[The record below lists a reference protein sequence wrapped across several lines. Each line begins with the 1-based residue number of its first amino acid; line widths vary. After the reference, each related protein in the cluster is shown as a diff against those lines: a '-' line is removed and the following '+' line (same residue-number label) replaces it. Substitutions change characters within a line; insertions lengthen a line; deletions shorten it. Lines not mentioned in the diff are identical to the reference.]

1 MYPMFFIA
9 KNNLKK
15 HKGEVAILFI
25 LIFLAALLLFCS
37 LSLMLSGPGAIKA
50 HDEKYHASDLLVFST
65 SEIQENLAESME
77 KIASVEGTEMLES
90 TPIVNY
96 LGEYYTKN
104 RSEDD
109 AISYQFFIGDS
120 TKNTYL
126 NSFPEEF
133 ENLADSEIC
142 VPYFMKDTFKVG
154 DPIYLKVG
162 SEFKE
167 FTVKG
172 YVEHL
177 YFATAMNVSGYYCI
191 VSHNDFAL
199 FENSVSNDMRG
210 YFIYCKVT
218 EGTDIDAYDKAVQHV
233 FDGSDTPA
241 TVAIP
246 LMKMATLAIAD
257 IASAIV
263 LLFTIILVGLALIIM
278 HFSIKNFIEMNIQNI
293 GLLQATGYPAK
304 ALRFSCV
311 MEEMLI
317 CGVATILAIGL
328 GCLITTPLNS
338 IEGSLMGISGFSG
351 ICMPALIATLIG
363 IPVAVFLGTLVA
375 SRSYKKLTVL
385 ESLRSGIQNHNF
397 KKNHFS
403 LEKTSL
409 PLDLALSGKQIFG
422 RPKKNI
428 FIALIIA
435 LLTFSTLQGFTVYQ
449 NFALEQESL
458 LKLVGF
464 EAADVQCVCDAHPEI
479 IDELRADPRVE
490 RLLLSTNLMNIEVRS
505 ANKSTSLGVDAYNDV
520 DALEYEY
527 ILEGRVPQ
535 NGNEI
540 VLTIVNSKK
549 LDAKIGDVVN
559 VIAPKTGEAV
569 PYTVCGIDQKINNM
583 GNKSLMNEEGI
594 LRLDPDHRYATCMIF
609 LNEGV
614 SAKDF
619 QKEWSKRYPI
629 DGFVMVDDLIGSTID
644 TLVAAMSAICF
655 IFVAL
660 TCFVVILTEI
670 LLTRSQI
677 IRERAELGVSKA
689 IGYTS
694 GELIRRTILS
704 TLPIVVIGVLAGFVL
719 QLALNDKMMG
729 IGLSSFGIAQSN
741 LKTNPLWFLLTLVI
755 IVVCAVATCYLN
767 SRSISK
773 LEPVRILKEE

>member
-1 MYPMFFIA
+1 MFSLFFIA

-15 HKGEVAILFI
+15 HKGEVTILFI

-37 LSLMLSGPGAIKA
+37 LSLMLSGPAAIKE
-50 HDEKYHASDLLVFST
+50 HNEKYNTSDLLVFST
-65 SEIQENLAESME
+65 TEMDENLPEALAKIESLE
-77 KIASVEGTEMLES
+77 ETEMIES
-90 TPIVNY
+90 IPVVNH
-96 LGEYYTKN
+96 LGEYYTGNK
-104 RSEDD
+104 SEED
-109 AISYQFFIGDS
+109 AISYQFFIADS
-120 TKNTYL
+120 SRNTYL
-126 NSFPEEF
+126 NSFPKEF
-133 ENLADSEIC
+133 ENLNDSEIC
-142 VPYFMKDTFKVG
+142 VPYYLKDTIKVG
-154 DPIYLKVG
+154 DSLHMKVG
-162 SEFKE
+162 SDFKE

-191 VSHNDFAL
+191 VSHNDFET
-199 FENSVSNDMRG
+199 FESNAMKDMKG
-210 YFIYCKVT
+210 SFIYCQVS
-218 EGTDIDAYDKAVQHV
+218 EGTDIDAYDKAVQHL
-233 FDGSDTPA
+233 FDGQKTPS
-241 TVAIP
+241 TVAYP
-246 LMKMATLAIAD
+246 LMEMATLATAD

-293 GLLQATGYPAK
+293 GLLQATGYSAK

-317 CGVATILAIGL
+317 CGVATALAIGL
-328 GCLITTPLNS
+328 GCLITTPLNAL
-338 IEGSLMGISGFSG
+338 EGSLMGLSAFSG
-351 ICMPALIATLIG
+351 ICVPALIATLIG

-397 KKNHFS
+397 KKNHFA
-403 LEKTSL
+403 LEKSSL
-409 PLDLALSGKQIFG
+409 PLSLALSGKQILG

-435 LLTFSTLQGFTVYQ
+435 LLTFSTLQGFTIYQ

-464 EAADVQCVCDAHPEI
+464 EAADVQCTCSENPQIVD
-479 IDELRADPRVE
+479 LLNADPRVE
-490 RLLLSTNLMNIEVRS
+490 RTLLMRSMSNIEVRS
-505 ANKSTSLGVDAYNDV
+505 AEKSTSLGIDAYNDV
-520 DALEYEY
+520 DSLQYEF

-535 NGNEI
+535 NENEI

-549 LDAKIGDVVN
+549 LDAKVGDVVN
-559 VIAPKTGEAV
+559 VVNPQTGEAI

-583 GNKSLMNEEGI
+583 GNKALLSDAGI
-594 LRLDPDHRYATCMIF
+594 KRLDPEHKYVDCLIF
-609 LNEGV
+609 LKEGV
-614 SAKDF
+614 SVKDF
-619 QKEWSKRYPI
+619 QREWSKLYPKEAFI
-629 DGFVMVDDLIGSTID
+629 LVDDLIGSTID
-644 TLVAAMSAICF
+644 TLVSAMSAICF

-677 IRERAELGVSKA
+677 IRERSELGVSKA

-694 GELIRRTILS
+694 GELIRRMIMS
-704 TLPIVVIGVLAGFVL
+704 TLPVVVIGVLAGFVL
-719 QLALNDKMMG
+719 QITLNNKMMG
-729 IGLSSFGIAQSN
+729 IGLSSFGIAKSN
-741 LKTNPLWFLLTLVI
+741 LSTNPLWFLVTLLI
-755 IVVCAVATCYLN
+755 IVSCAVVTCWLN